1 MNGRWYH
8 QVILYGLPGLPL
20 AMLGLPLYVYLP
32 TFYTNELGLPLSVVG
47 AALLA
52 ARLLDVLTDPLIG
65 WLNDRLQ
72 IGWGRRKVFITL
84 GTPLLLLGVEF
95 LLRPSTP
102 VSGWYLFFWSLFAY
116 LGWTCIN
123 IPWQAWGA
131 EISNDYH
138 DKTTLA
144 ASREGFTL
152 LGTIVVVILPLMIL
166 NQPSQADILS
176 FMTGLLWWLL
186 PLCIL
191 PALLGLVERRPLR
204 RFNPLLQVGKIFSV
218 HPALHYLL
226 PAYFLNSVAN
236 ALPATLF
243 LLFVSHVLQ
252 TSQYSGLLL
261 MVYFLSG
268 VIGLPWWLWLAR
280 RLDKS
285 RSWTLALLLSIAGF
299 VWVPLLGS
307 GDIGWFIAICAVS
320 GFALGADMALP
331 ASIQAD
337 IAQHMQQQGNPHTGL
352 LFGFWGLLTKLALAL
367 AVGIAFPLLDWSGFE
382 QNASTQTASAWMTL
396 LVLYAGLPVL
406 LKGWVIWRMWRFPFS
421 AIDFRDYWERSYV
434 SALYPVS
441 STQRSSGVQQH
452 ED

>member
-166 NQPSQADILS
+166 KQPSQADILS

-204 RFNPLLQVGKIFSV
+204 RFNPLLQVGKIFFFFF
-218 HPALHYLL
+218 ALHYPL

-252 TSQYSGLLL
+252 TPQYSGLLL
-261 MVYFLSG
+261 MGYFLSR
-268 VIGLPWWLWLAR
+268 VIG
-280 RLDKS
+280 
-285 RSWTLALLLSIAGF
+285 
-299 VWVPLLGS
+299 
-307 GDIGWFIAICAVS
+307 
-320 GFALGADMALP
+320 
-331 ASIQAD
+331 
-337 IAQHMQQQGNPHTGL
+337 
-352 LFGFWGLLTKLALAL
+352 
-367 AVGIAFPLLDWSGFE
+367 
-382 QNASTQTASAWMTL
+382 
-396 LVLYAGLPVL
+396 
-406 LKGWVIWRMWRFPFS
+406 
-421 AIDFRDYWERSYV
+421 
-434 SALYPVS
+434 
-441 STQRSSGVQQH
+441 
-452 ED
+452 

>member
-152 LGTIVVVILPLMIL
+152 LGTIVVVILPLVVL
-166 NQPSQADILS
+166 KQPSQADILS

-252 TSQYSGLLL
+252 TPQYSGLLL

-337 IAQHMQQQGNPHTGL
+337 IAQYMQQQGNPHTGL

-382 QNASTQTASAWMTL
+382 QNASTQTTAAWMTL

-441 STQRSSGVQQH
+441 FTQRSSGVQQH